1 MNCQGARKFL
11 SAFVDD
17 ELDVRT
23 NVEVLE
29 HLEMC
34 PSCAARVERLR
45 DLNAAVASS
54 IASVRM
60 PAGLSGRSLRA
71 LTRGERFAHRWM
83 GAHVR
88 VLAQRGWFRIGAAA
102 ASILLVFGVIY
113 ASLVRP
119 PAQFNSRAVLAHIAV
134 MQDRL
139 THFYNTPD
147 PERARR
153 LALFKMGSMPDVPL
167 LGREQFQLMGAG
179 PQEIGLKNVGHFAFR
194 YGSVTVSMFVLE
206 GLDLSEVSGDVREGL
221 FGEMRLEKRGDYGVV
236 AWRRGGFTYILVAR
250 TSPENLIEM
259 IESGGA

>member
-1 MNCQGARKFL
+1 MNCQEARKFL

-29 HLEMC
+29 HIEMC

-54 IASVRM
+54 IASVRT
-60 PAGLSGRSLRA
+60 PAGLRDRSFRA
-71 LTRGERFAHRWM
+71 MVRGEGFAHRWV

-88 VLAQRGWFRIGAAA
+88 VLARRGWFRIGVAA

-113 ASLVRP
+113 VSLVRS
-119 PAQFNSRAVLAHIAV
+119 PAQFNSRAVLSHIAV

-139 THFYNTPD
+139 THFYNTQD

-167 LGREQFQLMGAG
+167 LGREQFELMGAG
-179 PQEIGLKNVGHFAFR
+179 PQEMGFRNVGHFAFR

-206 GLDLSEVSGDVREGL
+206 GLDLAEVSGQVRETL
-221 FGEMRLEKRGDYGVV
+221 FGETRLEKRGDYGVV

-250 TSPENLIEM
+250 MDPEGLLEM
-259 IESGGA
+259 MESGGA